1 MRYVVFICGTNNIGK
16 NVPEDI
22 IKVIKYTFQLIKC
35 KCCNSKFIV
44 SAVFPLDFS
53 PGTRRDK
60 IKSVKFQVKDVITEM
75 NNNAAYIDPVHTWT
89 ASGGSL
95 NTNFYY
101 KDNLHLIEKENEK
114 LSIKNS

>member
-1 MRYVVFICGTNNIGK
+1 ML
-16 NVPEDI
+16 
-22 IKVIKYTFQLIKC
+22 QLQIH
-35 KCCNSKFIV
+35 SFG
-44 SAVFPLDFS
+44 SLSSGLQPW
-53 PGTRRDK
+53 PRRDK

>member
-1 MRYVVFICGTNNIGK
+1 
-16 NVPEDI
+16 
-22 IKVIKYTFQLIKC
+22 
-35 KCCNSKFIV
+35 
-44 SAVFPLDFS
+44 
-53 PGTRRDK
+53 
-60 IKSVKFQVKDVITEM
+60 M
-75 NNNAAYIDPVHTWT
+75 NNNAAYVDPVHTWT